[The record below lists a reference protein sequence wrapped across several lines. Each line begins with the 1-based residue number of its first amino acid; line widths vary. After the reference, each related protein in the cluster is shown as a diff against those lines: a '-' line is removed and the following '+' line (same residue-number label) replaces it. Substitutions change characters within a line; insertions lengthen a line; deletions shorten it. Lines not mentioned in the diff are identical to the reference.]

1 MRFSSFE
8 VHFRCF
14 SAFFQGFCGVSQF
27 WGQSK
32 AKPSQFRT
40 GWPSGPVLGPSL
52 SCASLSA
59 GSALAFAVNKAALL
73 KEGSALEGA
82 PKHLQSQRPCTGRDS
97 HDEQFSAK
105 KLNLVNPTVI
115 MAVVRVAEAAE
126 ESVVR
131 EAEALV
137 EGAGRREA
145 LAPERIVRAIV
156 LPCGRQGS
164 FKGEVYQ
171 YTTPVPARDGR
182 SKPGFFF
189 WVFRWIVDFLGGSEV
204 ANIAGRSREPIGNRT
219 AAVIFDGLS
228 SSDEEVQAMAS
239 AADGDEEAVQ
249 LPVADDH
256 MTESSMMLKQTA
268 VKKRKAAA
276 DDQEDVP
283 EDVEAAEEGP
293 IHRGDFSL
301 SSFACICWL
310 AQLMAKGPRK
320 GAKWNLEAKD
330 VQARAEAILGGM
342 RDTFW
347 KDVRKGGCAVVQGEV
362 SVQSFVK
369 EYGQVAA
376 RIFKKQEKVSA
387 VEALRILQGDAARR
401 SLGQDRRRMAEKI
414 FSRFVRSLAE
424 AIDDSVGDP
433 LWTTTRVEA
442 LDQLRTWKSG

>member
-1 MRFSSFE
+1 M
-8 VHFRCF
+8 
-14 SAFFQGFCGVSQF
+14 
-27 WGQSK
+27 
-32 AKPSQFRT
+32 
-40 GWPSGPVLGPSL
+40 
-52 SCASLSA
+52 
-59 GSALAFAVNKAALL
+59 
-73 KEGSALEGA
+73 
-82 PKHLQSQRPCTGRDS
+82 
-97 HDEQFSAK
+97 
-105 KLNLVNPTVI
+105 
-115 MAVVRVAEAAE
+115 
-126 ESVVR
+126 
-131 EAEALV
+131 
-137 EGAGRREA
+137 
-145 LAPERIVRAIV
+145 
-156 LPCGRQGS
+156 
-164 FKGEVYQ
+164 YQ

-276 DDQEDVP
+276 DDQENVP
-283 EDVEAAEEGP
+283 EDDEAAEEGP

-442 LDQLRTWKSG
+442 LDQLRTWKSGSCFSLVNISPKPLN